1 MSSSPCFFVEEQI
14 RLCCGSADNS
24 VFRELQVQR
33 MKSSP
38 SPTPV
43 HKQTIIFDVA
53 GLSARPS
60 RVGLSLF
67 RTTINIDS
75 NYYPERLGHFFII
88 NAGMLFRALWK
99 VISLWIDPKT
109 RAKFHVLGGDY
120 SRTLTKYIDASQLP
134 PALGGCAPWDLSVV
148 QPWDMSVTFSDNPWK
163 YRPLSDGATAV
174 DESEFAEMPDGE

>member
-1 MSSSPCFFVEEQI
+1 
-14 RLCCGSADNS
+14 
-24 VFRELQVQR
+24 VFWKLQLQR
-33 MKSSP
+33 KKSSP

-60 RVGLSLF
+60 SVGLSLF

-99 VISLWIDPKT
+99 VISLWCEETPNPEPNFI
-109 RAKFHVLGGDY
+109 V
-120 SRTLTKYIDASQLP
+120 P
-134 PALGGCAPWDLSVV
+134 P
-148 QPWDMSVTFSDNPWK
+148 
-163 YRPLSDGATAV
+163 
-174 DESEFAEMPDGE
+174 

>member
-53 GLSARPS
+53 GLSARPC
-60 RVGLSLF
+60 VGLSLF

-99 VISLWIDPKT
+99 VISLWCEET
-109 RAKFHVLGGDY
+109 RLQILF
-120 SRTLTKYIDASQLP
+120 P
-134 PALGGCAPWDLSVV
+134 P
-148 QPWDMSVTFSDNPWK
+148 
-163 YRPLSDGATAV
+163 
-174 DESEFAEMPDGE
+174 